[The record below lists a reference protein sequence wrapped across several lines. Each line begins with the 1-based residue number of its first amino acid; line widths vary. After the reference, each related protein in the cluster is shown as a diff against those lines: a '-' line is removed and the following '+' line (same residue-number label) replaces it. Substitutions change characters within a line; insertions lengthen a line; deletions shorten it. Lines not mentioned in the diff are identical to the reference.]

1 MDVKILY
8 QDDNFIV
15 YAPETFAEFKTVCG
29 WYIPNEAIF
38 NEWLSNYTYIFS
50 IVSKEWGGKGYLY
63 IPANS
68 TFVCNIDKTSLP
80 QISSLDV
87 FAQTFDGVG
96 KFLFDL
102 SYDVL
107 AIGQNFIVRHE
118 KLTLQKNT
126 YVIIYAESFTYI
138 YTSGAK
144 KMNGRMLNYL
154 KNHREI
160 LDAVGTYINKD
171 ILAEL
176 Q

>member
-1 MDVKILY
+1 MGVKILY
-8 QDDNFIV
+8 QDDKFIV
-15 YAPETFAEFKTVCG
+15 YSPETFAEFKAVCG

-50 IVSKEWGGKGYLY
+50 IMSKEWDGNGYLY

-68 TFVCNIDKTSLP
+68 TFVCSIDKTSLP
-80 QISSLDV
+80 QISSLDAFV
-87 FAQTFDGVG
+87 QTFDSVG
-96 KFLFDL
+96 KFLSNL

-107 AIGQNFIVRHE
+107 TTGQNFIVRHE

-126 YVIIYAESFTYI
+126 YVIIYAETSTYI

-154 KNHREI
+154 KNHKEI
-160 LDAVGTYINKD
+160 LDAVGAYINKD

>member
-1 MDVKILY
+1 M
-8 QDDNFIV
+8 
-15 YAPETFAEFKTVCG
+15 
-29 WYIPNEAIF
+29 
-38 NEWLSNYTYIFS
+38 
-50 IVSKEWGGKGYLY
+50 SKEWGGKGYLY

-80 QISSLDV
+80 QIPSLDV

-160 LDAVGTYINKD
+160 LDVVGTYINKD